1 MNARKKRSINRKGTN
16 RNKTKG
22 EAWSAS
28 SGKKQNNKNSTEI
41 PKTQGHKVSVSST
54 FLFGSAGIGLDGL
67 DLDKD
72 EIEEID
78 EIVDCEEEH
87 AKKVAQEQQRIDSMH
102 TPMDTRIKKNSR
114 SMESTVSSNGSP
126 NLRDMLF
133 FNKPGQQPTD
143 TVYSSGNMKDED
155 RGSDERLESMHPAVE
170 KKEENTTNENIID
183 TYLKSMPPLSISE
196 SAMETFR
203 TPLPECSFQPFAV
216 KTGGV

>member
-1 MNARKKRSINRKGTN
+1 M
-16 RNKTKG
+16 
-22 EAWSAS
+22 
-28 SGKKQNNKNSTEI
+28 
-41 PKTQGHKVSVSST
+41 
-54 FLFGSAGIGLDGL
+54 

-87 AKKVAQEQQRIDSMH
+87 AKKIAEEQQRIDSIS
-102 TPMDTRIKKNSR
+102 TPVDKHSKKYSG
-114 SMESTVSSNGSP
+114 STETTVSPNRSP

-133 FNKPGQQPTD
+133 FNKPELQPRDAD
-143 TVYSSGNMKDED
+143 TVYSNAKDE
-155 RGSDERLESMHPAVE
+155 RISFGERSQSMHPAVE
-170 KKEENTTNENIID
+170 EKEEGITKENIINS
-183 TYLKSMPPLSISE
+183 YLKPMPALSVSD